1 MVDAVVSFVVEKL
14 GDALIGETFFL
25 LGVRRQ
31 VEGLRDQLIRMRCFL
46 KDADAKEQQGNERV
60 RNWIEEIR
68 NVAYDAEDVVDTFVL
83 KVDGSCKT
91 GGTQNFVIR
100 KALMVKNL
108 RHLYKAGKEI
118 QVIQARLTD
127 ISDSRIMYGINDIG
141 DKEASGS
148 NANQWMQ
155 QPFRNQYPHVEDD
168 DAIGLEEHT
177 KTLLTELMK
186 DDTRRCVISVI
197 AVGGLGKT
205 TLAKKIYRHDAVK
218 SHFDC
223 CAWGFIS
230 QQLNLRGAL
239 SEIMKKSMIL
249 TDEEFEMI
257 KELNVGD
264 LVEKLYTYLQDKRY
278 FVVIDDVWSSEDWN
292 VLSPAF
298 PNGKTGSKVLLTT
311 RNKEVALRA
320 DPWSLHF
327 EPQLLTDEE
336 SWKLLCIKAFPRNMT
351 DTNCCPAGLEKLGK
365 EMTCKC
371 GGLPLAICILGGLLA
386 TKKTEIKEW
395 EFVHRDVIAHI
406 RKGKNG
412 GVSGILALSYN
423 DLPFHLKPCF
433 LYLGLFPGD
442 YAIPR
447 KKLIQMWVAEGF
459 IQHTNEDVRVTM
471 EEVAKHH
478 YLAELIQRCVVQA
491 DKDSTPGMDKACRVH
506 DLMRDFCL
514 SRAKEMNF
522 IGIYDQQHPIGE
534 ITSPCSS
541 TNTYRRL
548 RRYAIHLNDQSRRSE
563 FYFNNSDCPLR
574 TLLVNIPEHFP
585 FTLFNYQNFKLL
597 RVLDLENVAILKPNI
612 TKQVSRLIHL
622 RYLALDGLRDIPI
635 SSSIGNLRNLETL
648 KLKSFCGC
656 LPATTMRL
664 VRLRHLE
671 IQSGKVDE
679 KFQVESLI
687 NLQTL
692 ERIHAGKWIRKGCFL
707 KMPNLRKLGVW
718 CTTLLQTGVILD
730 EVADKQ
736 SAAQYHNPVIRSL
749 FIHSDEIFPD
759 FIFESLSCCYN
770 LHKLDLSGRL
780 NALNLQ
786 KYPPNLSKLFL
797 YMSELEEDPMASL
810 QHLPN
815 LRFLSLNYAYRG
827 EEMVCSAKGFP
838 QLQRL
843 HLFSL
848 KQLKNWR
855 IDQGGMPCLK
865 QLNLYRCETLSML
878 PEGMRFITTLQ
889 ELGMYAMPLEFKER
903 VVSGVGE
910 DWYKVQHISSIIIK
924 ENREPSNNK
933 TVIN

>member
-1 MVDAVVSFVVEKL
+1 
-14 GDALIGETFFL
+14 
-25 LGVRRQ
+25 
-31 VEGLRDQLIRMRCFL
+31 MRCFL

-68 NVAYDAEDVVDTFVL
+68 NVAFDAEDVVDTFVL
-83 KVDGSCKT
+83 KVDDSRKT
-91 GGTQNFVIR
+91 GGTQNFFIR

-148 NANQWMQ
+148 NTNQWMQ
-155 QPFRNQYPHVEDD
+155 QPFRNQYPHVENDD
-168 DAIGLEEHT
+168 VI
-177 KTLLTELMK
+177 
-186 DDTRRCVISVI
+186 DDTRRCVISVVG
-197 AVGGLGKT
+197 VGGLGKT

-257 KELNVGD
+257 KKLNVGD
-264 LVEKLYTYLQDKRY
+264 LVEKLYNYLQDKRY
-278 FVVIDDVWSSEDWN
+278 FVVVDDVWSSDDWN
-292 VLSPAF
+292 ILSPTF
-298 PNGKTGSKVLLTT
+298 PNGKIGSKVLLTT
-311 RNKEVALRA
+311 RRVGNY
-320 DPWSLHF
+320 
-327 EPQLLTDEE
+327 
-336 SWKLLCIKAFPRNMT
+336 FPKNMT
-351 DTNCCPAGLEKLGK
+351 DTNCYPAGLEKLGK
-365 EMTCKC
+365 EMACKC
-371 GGLPLAICILGGLLA
+371 GGLPLSICVLGGLLA

-406 RKGKNG
+406 RKGENE

-433 LYLGLFPGD
+433 LYLGIFPED

-459 IQHTNEDVRVTM
+459 IQHTNEDVLVTM
-471 EEVAKHH
+471 EDVAKHH

-491 DKDSTPGMDKACRVH
+491 DEDSTPGMGKACRVH

-522 IGIYDQQHPIGE
+522 IGSYDQQHPIGE
-534 ITSPCSS
+534 ITSHCLI
-541 TNTYRRL
+541 TNTYSRL
-548 RRYAIHLNDQSRRSE
+548 RRYAIHLNDQSKRSE

-574 TLLVNIPEHFP
+574 TLLVNVPEHFP
-585 FTLFNYQNFKLL
+585 LTPFNYQNFKLL

-622 RYLALDGLRDIPI
+622 RYLALICHRDTPV
-635 SSSIGNLRNLETL
+635 SSSIGNLRNSETL
-648 KLKSFCGC
+648 TLKSFCGC
-656 LPATTMRL
+656 LPATTTRL
-664 VRLRHLE
+664 V
-671 IQSGKVDE
+671 KY
-679 KFQVESLI
+679 QVESLI

-692 ERIHAGKWIRKGCFL
+692 ERIHAGKWIRKSCLL
-707 KMPNLRKLGVW
+707 KLSPK
-718 CTTLLQTGVILD
+718 TGYLVYHT
-730 EVADKQ
+730 Q
-736 SAAQYHNPVIRSL
+736 SDAQYHNPAIRSL
-749 FIHSDEIFPD
+749 FIHSDEIFPNL
-759 FIFESLSCCYN
+759 IFESLSCCHN

-780 NALNLQ
+780 NVLNLQ

-797 YMSELEEDPMASL
+797 YMSELEEDPMA
-810 QHLPN
+810 
-815 LRFLSLNYAYRG
+815 RA
-827 EEMVCSAKGFP
+827 EMVCSAKGFP
-838 QLQRL
+838 QLQRP

-855 IDQGGMPCLK
+855 IDRGGMPLCF
-865 QLNLYRCETLSML
+865 
-878 PEGMRFITTLQ
+878 RFITTLQ

-910 DWYKVQHISSIIIK
+910 DCYKVQHISSIIMK
-924 ENREPSNNK
+924 DKREPSNNK
-933 TVIN
+933 TAINLMFLFIVSVGLFYEVFFRS